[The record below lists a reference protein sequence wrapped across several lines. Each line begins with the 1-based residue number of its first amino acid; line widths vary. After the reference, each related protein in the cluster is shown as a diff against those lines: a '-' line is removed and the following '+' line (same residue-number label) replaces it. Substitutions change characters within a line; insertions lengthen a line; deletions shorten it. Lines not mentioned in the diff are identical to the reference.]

1 MYKYLN
7 WRRFLIYIFTYV
19 ASGNNNWGNDIPS
32 SVNCLKMI
40 DGNDNLKASKDLLWD
55 VFNLG
60 KKSEPF
66 SWEMLSRECFNDLE
80 LYKQRLN
87 LTLDTCSSKN
97 LNDKSVENLLTLFNC
112 FNLQKSLDSTQSIT
126 KLKVAVLT
134 WNYGCISKLIE
145 DKINVIDVDSQEI
158 YKHLLDIIQVVII
171 WIELFFICSM
181 DPIKK
186 SSIKLELQKI
196 EKLCDF
202 KLNSLMLNLDGL
214 EESTIEDI
222 KWYNDYIVNLVTYCE
237 TTLFSWFS
245 TDPYQSKAEVKE
257 IYQIEKNKL
266 KDVGDF
272 FKSVQNNQEVSGVL
286 ELSQDK
292 FDRNYVFLDT
302 YLDLLYL
309 KFQERTFYNVD
320 CQNDKKHFNIDDTY
334 KDQQKAIIV
343 LLHSYTQ
350 VAGYDNWDER
360 VIEISDK
367 INLLQS
373 VWMVWI
379 RNTNPKMA
387 IENIDWVMFVVD
399 AIFQDFLVNL
409 ENDHHAIWELFLVI
423 SSIVHFV
430 TFKDEKKIQVFQ
442 NQINNIIETKKIT
455 GEWFYYQTWALC
467 FGDVL
472 LEIATD
478 NKNMLKLMESLSVTD
493 PLTWLSNRLQ
503 FDRDFTI
510 DLINVIRNSNEDN
523 LDSSNKWIFS
533 LDIDFF
539 KTINDKYGHD
549 WWDIVLKEFAN
560 VVTSEI
566 RATDRFYRVGWEE
579 FMILCECNTQEDA
592 FVFWEKILNA
602 IEFKLSNILRQ
613 RQIFKSFSEE
623 KITMSVWACNIV
635 NKWWYSANNIPEFS
649 SKCAKE
655 VDEALYNSKKNGR
668 NWITI
673 AGKYVSRN
681 NIEELILKPNI
692 SKYKTVV

>member
-1 MYKYLN
+1 
-7 WRRFLIYIFTYV
+7 
-19 ASGNNNWGNDIPS
+19 
-32 SVNCLKMI
+32 MI
-40 DGNDNLKASKDLLWD
+40 NGNDNLKASKELLWD
-55 VFNLG
+55 VFNSG
-60 KKSEPF
+60 KKSESLF
-66 SWEMLSRECFNDLE
+66 TWAKLSRECFNNLE
-80 LYKQRLN
+80 LYQQRLK
-87 LTLDTCSSKN
+87 LTLDTCSSNN
-97 LNDKSVENLLTLFNC
+97 LNDKSVENLLTLLNC
-112 FNLQKSLDSTQSIT
+112 FNLQKSLDWTQSLT

-134 WNYGCISKLIE
+134 WNYESISKLIK
-145 DKINVIDVDSQEI
+145 DKIDAIDVNSPDISR
-158 YKHLLDIIQVVII
+158 YLLDIIQVLII
-171 WIELFFICSM
+171 WVELLFVCSM
-181 DPIKK
+181 DPLKK
-186 SSIKLELQKI
+186 WSIKSELKKI
-196 EKLCDF
+196 EKLYKF
-202 KLNSLMLNLDGL
+202 KLNSLMSNSDGL
-214 EESTIEDI
+214 GELSNTDIEWFNNYFSNI
-222 KWYNDYIVNLVTYCE
+222 IIYCE
-237 TTLFSWFS
+237 ATLFSWFS
-245 TDPYQSKAEVKE
+245 TDPSQSKQKVEETYNEEKE
-257 IYQIEKNKL
+257 KL
-266 KDVGDF
+266 VSIKEF
-272 FKSVQNNQEVSGVL
+272 FAKNNQKQDGDNLNIFHVSA
-286 ELSQDK
+286 DK
-292 FDRNYVFLDT
+292 FNRNHVFLDT
-302 YLDLLYL
+302 YLDLLYF
-309 KFQERTFYNVD
+309 KFQERTFYNID
-320 CQNDKKHFNIDDTY
+320 CQNDKDQFNIEDTY
-334 KDQQKAIIV
+334 KDQQKAIID

-350 VAGYDNWDER
+350 VAGYDKWDDR
-360 VIEISDK
+360 VDEIWDK
-367 INLLQS
+367 IDLLQS
-373 VWMVWI
+373 VSMVWI
-379 RNTNPKMA
+379 RNTNTRV
-387 IENIDWVMFVVD
+387 ISDSIDSVMFVVD
-399 AIFQDFLVNL
+399 AIFDDFLVNL

-430 TFKDEKKIQVFQ
+430 TFKDEKKVQIFQ

-455 GEWFYYQTWALC
+455 WEWFYYQTWALC
-467 FGDVL
+467 FWDVL

-510 DLINVIRNSNEDN
+510 DLINVIRNTNENN

-623 KITMSVWACNIV
+623 KITMSVWACNII

-681 NIEELILKPNI
+681 NIEESIPKTNM